1 MQAQDHQVA
10 EAHPEHPHGEDADRH
25 CEGGVAGGAEDVGQ
39 GEAGRQMNSE
49 MILNQTITCSA
60 MALDSG
66 ERLNQDRVMRFRK
79 KQADRFMIQA
89 PA

>member
-1 MQAQDHQVA
+1 MEKTLTVIVKVA
-10 EAHPEHPHGEDADRH
+10 SPAARRML
-25 CEGGVAGGAEDVGQ
+25 
-39 GEAGRQMNSE
+39 GRVKLDGQMNSE

>member
-1 MQAQDHQVA
+1 MEKTLTVIVKVA
-10 EAHPEHPHGEDADRH
+10 SPAARRML
-25 CEGGVAGGAEDVGQ
+25 
-39 GEAGRQMNSE
+39 GRVKLDGQMNSE

-79 KQADRFMIQA
+79 KKADRFMIQA

>member
-1 MQAQDHQVA
+1 MEKTLTVIVKVA
-10 EAHPEHPHGEDADRH
+10 SPAARRML
-25 CEGGVAGGAEDVGQ
+25 
-39 GEAGRQMNSE
+39 GRVKLDGQMNSE
-49 MILNQTITCSA
+49 MMLNQTITCSA

-79 KQADRFMIQA
+79 KKADRFMIQA

>member
-1 MQAQDHQVA
+1 MEKTLTVIVKVA
-10 EAHPEHPHGEDADRH
+10 SPAARRML
-25 CEGGVAGGAEDVGQ
+25 
-39 GEAGRQMNSE
+39 GRVKLDGQMNSE

-79 KQADRFMIQA
+79 KKADSS
-89 PA
+89 